1 MSEIILNADGTSI
14 WTDPHEKLEAV
25 KSALTPH
32 LQRIKT
38 KWEYNENS
46 QYPRQL
52 SFNSQ
57 LATRLSLIFHR
68 FPIVPSKY
76 AIDIDIDTLKD
87 YVDCFYELVEYIM
100 DYYEDFMVTKVFFCE
115 WLGID
120 AWTYNQLLLSPNP
133 DILAQINFV
142 EEGIINNTLMA
153 SQTGKAKEKST
164 EVRLRANNFGHNI
177 NIKPAIDEKPQIQV
191 VAYDLDSV
199 QRAIS
204 GFGLNMK
211 SIENKKK

>member
-1 MSEIILNADGTSI
+1 
-14 WTDPHEKLEAV
+14 
-25 KSALTPH
+25 
-32 LQRIKT
+32 
-38 KWEYNENS
+38 
-46 QYPRQL
+46 
-52 SFNSQ
+52 
-57 LATRLSLIFHR
+57 
-68 FPIVPSKY
+68 
-76 AIDIDIDTLKD
+76 
-87 YVDCFYELVEYIM
+87 
-100 DYYEDFMVTKVFFCE
+100 VFFCE

-120 AWTYNQLLLSPNP
+120 AWSYNQLLISPNP

-177 NIKPAIDEKPQIQV
+177 NIKPADEKPQIQL

>member
-1 MSEIILNADGTSI
+1 MSDIVMNADGTSI

-100 DYYEDFMVTKVFFCE
+100 DYYEDFIITKVLFVNFLRCE
-115 WLGID
+115 SYV
-120 AWTYNQLLLSPNP
+120 YNQLLLSPDP
-133 DILAQINFV
+133 DILTEMHIIDENFV
-142 EEGIINNTLMA
+142 NETLLSA
-153 SQTGKAKEKST
+153 EVGKTKEKSSSIRMSVDGVGHSVSLKPT
-164 EVRLRANNFGHNI
+164 FEDKPTINVISYDVESITKRLENLGV
-177 NIKPAIDEKPQIQV
+177 KM
-191 VAYDLDSV
+191 LD
-199 QRAIS
+199 
-204 GFGLNMK
+204 
-211 SIENKKK
+211 NKKK